1 MRRHSSATSSRRSAG
16 SLLLLGAAA
25 IALCGLR
32 AGAQAA
38 PKPLSKTTDHLTA
51 SAALSALSVQPG
63 RRLVLTMDVK
73 PNTGMHVYA
82 PGSQYRA
89 VAIKIA
95 DGAPFKL
102 GAPVEYPKPA
112 LYTFKPL
119 NEQVLVY
126 SQPFQLVAQLAHD
139 ATRAVMT
146 PLQRPQSVT
155 LNASLDYQAC
165 DDRVCYLPESVPFRW
180 TVTIPPTRFP

>member
-1 MRRHSSATSSRRSAG
+1 MRRRSSATSNRRSAG
-16 SLLLLGAAA
+16 RLLLLGAAA
-25 IALCGLR
+25 VALCGLHL
-32 AGAQAA
+32 GAQAS
-38 PKPLSKTTDHLTA
+38 KPLSRTTNHLTA
-51 SAALSALSVQPG
+51 SAVLSALTIQPG
-63 RRLVLTMDVK
+63 RRLVLTIDVK
-73 PNTGMHVYA
+73 PKAGMHVYA

-95 DGAPFKL
+95 DGSPFRL
-102 GAPVEYPKPA
+102 DAPVEYPKPA

-126 SQPFQLVAQLAHD
+126 AQPFQLTAQLAHD
-139 ATRAVMT
+139 ATRLLVT
-146 PLQRPQSVT
+146 PPQRPQSAT